1 MQLDLNLNRYGYIY
15 PHMNIINWIQRQR
28 VRYTLKRHPISY
40 ELWEMVIDRASLL
53 HDLSSTEKAGLR
65 ELATLFL
72 CQKTITGAQ
81 GLLVSDEMKV
91 IIAAQAVLPV
101 LALGLDYYNGWVEVI
116 LYPGAFRVSH
126 GDVDQNG
133 LVSSESHNLSG
144 ESWLR
149 GPVILSWEDIEYE
162 LHAPHP
168 GYNVVVHEFAHKLDM
183 LNGRANGMPPLH
195 PRMEIDQWTH
205 ALSVAFETL
214 QQQVAHQHS
223 TRINAYAATTPAEYF
238 AVVSE
243 YFFTAPDVLGKYC
256 PDVYLQLTQFYRQNP
271 VSRREHKMTEN
282 AR

>member
-1 MQLDLNLNRYGYIY
+1 
-15 PHMNIINWIQRQR
+15 MNIINWVKRQR
-28 VRYTLKRHPISY
+28 VRHTLKRHSIPC
-40 ELWEMVIDRASLL
+40 ELWETVIDKVGLL
-53 HDLSSTEKAGLR
+53 QDLSSIERVGLR

-72 CQKTITGAQ
+72 YQKTITGAQ
-81 GLLVSDEMKV
+81 GLLVNDEMKV

-101 LALGLDYYNGWVEVI
+101 LELGLDYYNGWVEII
-116 LYPGAFRVSH
+116 LYPGAFRVNH
-126 GDVDQNG
+126 GNVDENG
-133 LVSSESHNLSG
+133 LASNESHNLSG

-149 GPVILSWEDIEYE
+149 GPVILSWEDVEYE
-162 LHAPHP
+162 LHAVHP

-205 ALSVAFETL
+205 ALSAAFETL
-214 QQQVAHQHS
+214 QEQVAHKHP

-243 YFFTAPDVLGKYC
+243 YFFTAPSVLRKHC
-256 PDVYLQLTQFYRQNP
+256 PDVYLQLTQFYRQSP
-271 VSRREHKMTEN
+271 VARQEQKMTKN

>member
-1 MQLDLNLNRYGYIY
+1 
-15 PHMNIINWIQRQR
+15 MNIINWVNRLR
-28 VRYTLKRHPISY
+28 VRHTLTQYPIPY
-40 ELWEMVIDRASLL
+40 ELWETVINRASLL
-53 HDLSSTEKAGLR
+53 HDLSATEEAGLR

-72 CQKTITGAQ
+72 HQKTITGAQ

-91 IIAAQAVLPV
+91 IIAAQAVLLV
-101 LALGLDYYNGWVEVI
+101 LELGLDYYNGWVEII
-116 LYPGAFRVSH
+116 LYPSAFRVNH

-133 LVSSESHNLSG
+133 LVSSDSHNLSG

-162 LHAPHP
+162 LHTPHS

-195 PRMEIDQWTH
+195 PRMEIDQWTR
-205 ALSVAFETL
+205 ALSGAFEIL
-214 QQQVAHQHS
+214 QQQVAHQHP

-243 YFFTAPDVLGKYC
+243 YFFTAPDVLGKHC

-271 VSRREHKMTEN
+271 ASRREHKMTEN